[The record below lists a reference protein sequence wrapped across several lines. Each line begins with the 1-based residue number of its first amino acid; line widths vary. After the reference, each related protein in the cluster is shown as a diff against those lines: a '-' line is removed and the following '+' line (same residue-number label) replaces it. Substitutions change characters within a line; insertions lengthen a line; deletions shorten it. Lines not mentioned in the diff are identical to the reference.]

1 MATSIGTG
9 HPAFSKRSNRLHA
22 PAGCASRPPN
32 GFTATVGTW
41 RLSVGA
47 GQVSKNS
54 AVLGEHENAAE
65 ELLMRSRYID
75 HEEKGANITT
85 LGDGERVFASGDFAF
100 KQRSDHVCAGPWR

>member
-1 MATSIGTG
+1 MAASIGTG
-9 HPAFSKRSNRLHA
+9 HPAFSKRSNRIHA
-22 PAGCASRPPN
+22 PSARCVSRPPN

-54 AVLGEHENAAE
+54 AVLGGHENAAK

-75 HEEKGANITT
+75 HGEKGANIPT
-85 LGDGERVFASGDFAF
+85 LGGRERVFTSSDFTS
-100 KQRSDHVCAGPWR
+100 K